1 MTSQTQGKSKK
12 KNKEVT
18 KLSLD
23 EFNQMDAP
31 HGHSVVSVAKVSGLD
46 WAATMADHD
55 LSAVET
61 QQIVVPTATR
71 AQRGPNVDFDSLPDA
86 PPFRASLYNLV
97 MSADEKDVSD
107 RFFTGL
113 DVKRVEITKA
123 MTTVEFETKE
133 GLYEALCKDG
143 TTFKGKTV
151 SVCLYGQQPQNSYQD
166 RFGGGRGG
174 NSPYNDRYN
183 DRYGDRG
190 GQSGGFGGFRS
201 NDRYGDRPGG
211 GFNDRPVGGG
221 FNDRQGYN
229 DRPGGGFSDRGRDG
243 GGGFDRPR
251 EGGFAGYNRS
261 GSAGFRGQPRGGGGY
276 GQRFQ
281 DGGNP
286 RDNPRGLYTSGGGE
300 PEPEEPK
307 DWRAR
312 PTINRPAH
320 PPQHHIP
327 ERPPQHQHHAPSSP
341 PSEARNE
348 DRPSYKGIGKV
359 LINQILK
366 TE

>member
-1 MTSQTQGKSKK
+1 M
-12 KNKEVT
+12 
-18 KLSLD
+18 D
-23 EFNQMDAP
+23 EFNQIDAP

-55 LSAVET
+55 QSAVET

-71 AQRGPNVDFDSLPDA
+71 AQRGPNVDVDSLPNS
-86 PPFRASLYNLV
+86 PPYRASLYNLS
-97 MSADEKDVSD
+97 MSTEDKDVSD
-107 RFFTGL
+107 RLFQGL

-123 MTTVEFETKE
+123 MATVEFETRE
-133 GLYEALCKDG
+133 DLYEALCKDG

-151 SVCLYGQQPQNSYQD
+151 SVCLYGQAPPNSYQD

-174 NSPYNDRYN
+174 GNSPYSDRYN

-190 GQSGGFGGFRS
+190 GQSGGFGGYRS
-201 NDRYGDRPGG
+201 NDRFSDRPGG
-211 GFNDRPVGGG
+211 GFNDRPMGGG
-221 FNDRQGYN
+221 FNDRPGYN
-229 DRPGGGFSDRGRDG
+229 DRPGGGGGFGDRGRDG

-261 GSAGFRGQPRGGGGY
+261 GGAGFRGQPRGGGGY

-281 DGGNP
+281 DGGNF

-312 PTINRPAH
+312 PTINRP
-320 PPQHHIP
+320 PPPPTQHIP
-327 ERPPQHQHHAPSSP
+327 ERPQYQQQHQHQHHAPSSP
-341 PSEARNE
+341 PSEERK
-348 DRPSYKGIGKV
+348 SYKGIGKV